1 MITEKE
7 LKALMNDHD
16 ALQDEV
22 RDLSVEISYLQR
34 EIERRDERIAQLES
48 VMLIAGENA
57 HMRDFG

>member
-48 VMLIAGENA
+48 VMRLADEDA

>member
-57 HMRDFG
+57 HMGDFG